1 MLDKLNSD
9 EVSVVLFLFK
19 VSVKLPTGCKTFYSV
34 SYKHVS
40 VKEGRVK
47 KIKESHH
54 ESEAKSYKSPESEIQ
69 LTQIKM

>member
-19 VSVKLPTGCKTFYSV
+19 VSVKLPTVCKTFYSV

-47 KIKESHH
+47 K
-54 ESEAKSYKSPESEIQ
+54 KSKKVTMNQKRSPINHQRARYSLQ
-69 LTQIKM
+69 K